1 LLYFRERYGVN
12 RNLYIVAIDR
22 QMAYLDKFLGDE
34 TSNFC
39 HKLKRGDQAKLHQPR
54 AG

>member
-12 RNLYIVAIDR
+12 RNLYIVAIDL
-22 QMAYLDKFLGDE
+22 QIAYLDKILSDE
-34 TSNFC
+34 ASNFR
-39 HKLKRGDQAKLHQPR
+39 HKLKRGDQAKLHQRR